1 VVCSWMEA
9 EDPNSQRKVHLQG
22 EERARPRFQ
31 RSQSARR
38 RVLGMRIPGSGQQ
51 RHFPG
56 VLLGG
61 VDGGP
66 GWWVEGRAGKG
77 AVWVRGV

>member
-1 VVCSWMEA
+1 
-9 EDPNSQRKVHLQG
+9 
-22 EERARPRFQ
+22 
-31 RSQSARR
+31 
-38 RVLGMRIPGSGQQ
+38 MRIPGSGQQ

-66 GWWVEGRAGKG
+66 GWWVEGRASKG
-77 AVWVRGV
+77 AVWVRGM